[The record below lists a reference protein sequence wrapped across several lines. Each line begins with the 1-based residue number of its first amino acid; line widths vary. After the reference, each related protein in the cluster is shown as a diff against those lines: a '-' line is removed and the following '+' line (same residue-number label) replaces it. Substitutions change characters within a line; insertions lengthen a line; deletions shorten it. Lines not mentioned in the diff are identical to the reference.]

1 MIVVPPAA
9 VFGLPEWAGRLVL
22 VGVILVAAA
31 LILAGVGWLM
41 ARVAAR
47 SHAAGGTRIRQRQ
60 TAITALATGIRYA
73 VLVAALIAI
82 AFVLAGGGGIGA
94 IGGASLVVIIIGF
107 ASQRLLVDVIAGFF
121 ILFEDQY
128 GVGDVIRVEPFGYA
142 GEVQSLGPAHHRP
155 GRPGRRAPD
164 RPERQHH
171 RRPGDPERPAPPPH
185 RVADPR
191 PRAGGGDVRELAGAV
206 TGGGGPWRAMPR
218 LIRRAGDDGLTRVVA
233 VVDVDAARED
243 ATQWLTDA
251 SRAGRRPPRRP
262 AAARGEPGGDRP
274 LRRRGRRSP
283 GGAGGR
289 GPRLVAGVLR
299 RADVHE
305 LDLVRAPGGRVVEGD
320 RLALVQRRR
329 CPCRPAAGR
338 RSARA

>member
-1 MIVVPPAA
+1 VIVVPPAA

-47 SHAAGGTRIRQRQ
+47 THAAGGTRIRQRQ

-142 GEVQSLGPAHHRP
+142 GRVHSLGLRTTVLDGPAGERLIVP
-155 GRPGRRAPD
+155 NGNITAVRVIPSGRRP
-164 RPERQHH
+164 H
-171 RRPGDPERPAPPPH
+171 RIEFLTRDPERLEAT
-185 RVADPR
+185 
-191 PRAGGGDVRELAGAV
+191 VRELAGAV

-218 LIRRAGDDGLTRVVA
+218 LTRRAGDDGLTRVVA
-233 VVDVDAARED
+233 VVDVDAAREE

-251 SRAGRRPPRRP
+251 VAERAADVL
-262 AAARGEPGGDRP
+262 AAPP
-274 LRRRGRRSP
+274 LRSVNP
-283 GGAGGR
+283 GAT
-289 GPRLVAGVLR
+289 
-299 RADVHE
+299 
-305 LDLVRAPGGRVVEGD
+305 D
-320 RLALVQRRR
+320 R
-329 CPCRPAAGR
+329 
-338 RSARA
+338 